1 MWNEKEIYRKT
12 REMLGTTVKIC
23 FAGNIGGEA
32 AWAFPGKMLVYKLKL
47 QLLVN
52 TLISQD

>member
-1 MWNEKEIYRKT
+1 
-12 REMLGTTVKIC
+12 MLGTTVKIC

-32 AWAFPGKMLVYKLKL
+32 AWAFPGKMLVYMLKL